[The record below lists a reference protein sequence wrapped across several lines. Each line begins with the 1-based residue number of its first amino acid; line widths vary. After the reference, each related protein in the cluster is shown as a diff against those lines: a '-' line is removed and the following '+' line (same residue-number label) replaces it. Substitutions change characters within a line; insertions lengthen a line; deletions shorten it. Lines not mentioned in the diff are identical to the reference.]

1 MVYGIDA
8 LKLFSEIGEEDPKTA
23 DAEKTKKKLAEAKDM
38 ADVLIDKSPAV
49 KKHHDTP
56 VEQRTAS
63 TSRKR
68 GPTGSTKNT
77 PMPANKIAKTKSFSK
92 KQDPHSYVNLRV
104 AKMFGPELYF
114 GTITKFIAP
123 PTSQDDELWHV
134 RYDDDDNEDYD
145 AKDLKKALNLYK
157 ANINKDKKNRVA
169 KNSVEAASAPDAPD
183 AMDADA
189 RLEMD

>member
-1 MVYGIDA
+1 
-8 LKLFSEIGEEDPKTA
+8 
-23 DAEKTKKKLAEAKDM
+23 
-38 ADVLIDKSPAV
+38 
-49 KKHHDTP
+49 
-56 VEQRTAS
+56 
-63 TSRKR
+63 
-68 GPTGSTKNT
+68 
-77 PMPANKIAKTKSFSK
+77 
-92 KQDPHSYVNLRV
+92 
-104 AKMFGPELYF
+104 
-114 GTITKFIAP
+114 
-123 PTSQDDELWHV
+123 LWHV